1 MKKSLL
7 TLSLVVLTLFAKL
20 SAQCPTANGMIVT
33 PLQFNGVCFANVQNA
48 IPGSNVSIYN
58 GVGALLGQAI
68 ASPSGQAGIFYTC
81 ANGPITSAISV
92 AVSPNRIC
100 ANSTIASP
108 IILPIKLVSFTTKF
122 NANKKPVLEWKTAY
136 EISSEKIELQKSND
150 GRTFTTINTFS
161 TDENSLNEKT
171 YTQEDAGFTAGE
183 TAYYRIKQ
191 TDLDGKLFYSKV
203 VYVSDKSSSDI
214 SVFPNPVKA
223 GGQIFLKGVKA
234 ADVQARN
241 IRVSDMTGRNV
252 EFTVNGTNS
261 IQLSEKSPRG
271 IYIVRINEKSLKVFV
286 E

>member
-7 TLSLVVLTLFAKL
+7 TLSLIALTLFAKL
-20 SAQCPTANGMIVT
+20 SAQCPTPTGMVATQLNLNGY
-33 PLQFNGVCFANVQNA
+33 CFVNIQNA

-58 GVGALLGQAI
+58 AAGYVAQGTANAGGQVVIPYNCSVGAL
-68 ASPSGQAGIFYTC
+68 
-81 ANGPITSAISV
+81 TSV
-92 AVSPNRIC
+92 VSATAPPLRIC
-100 ANSTIASP
+100 SQVTIATP
-108 IILPIKLVSFTTKF
+108 IPLPIKLVSFTTKF

-136 EISSEKIELQKSND
+136 EISSEKIELQKSSD
-150 GRTFTTINTFS
+150 GRSFTTISTFA
-161 TDENSLNEKT
+161 TDETSLSEKT
-171 YTQEDAGFTAGE
+171 YTHEDADFTAGS

-241 IRVSDMTGRNV
+241 IRVSDIAGRNV

-271 IYIVRINEKSLKVFV
+271 IYIVRINDKSLKVFV